1 MNVPPSPEQVN
12 NFYDDPD
19 NPDALKATV
28 ECKDEQWMSAWSDAA
43 ELIYQAIIEVIQD
56 GTWDW
61 DVFKTRCEMVVIILN
76 EVGDTETGQRQ
87 AIRTILT
94 AQ

>member
-1 MNVPPSPEQVN
+1 
-12 NFYDDPD
+12 
-19 NPDALKATV
+19 
-28 ECKDEQWMSAWSDAA
+28 MSAWSDAA